1 MAIQRAGLA
10 VVGLIGL
17 HMFRQ
22 VLRERVLLVA
32 GLFALLLVAAYWLI
46 GQVAAGQ
53 EVKVVKDLGLAGG
66 TVAGL
71 LIAVLVGTGLVAG
84 EVERGTIHTTLT
96 KPVRRPE
103 LILGQFVGLA
113 LVLAVALG
121 AMAAALYGLLAWTAL
136 TAGDAAQR
144 GWEAPAA
151 DPALLR
157 AYLLIYMEL
166 LIVAAIALLFST
178 FSSRFLAIVMTAGMY
193 VVGHFNA
200 DLRAMDEVTGPGAA
214 AFLAA
219 CLSHILPDL
228 APLNVT
234 AEVVHGQPVTAGYL
248 ALTAGYALV
257 YLAALI
263 VGAVF
268 IFSRRD
274 LP

>member
-1 MAIQRAGLA
+1 MQRAGLA

-17 HMFRQ
+17 HTFRQ

-84 EVERGTIHTTLT
+84 EVERGTIHTTLAN
-96 KPVRRPE
+96 PVRRPE

-121 AMAAALYGLLAWTAL
+121 VMAAALYGLLAWTAL
-136 TAGDAAQR
+136 TAG
-144 GWEAPAA
+144 
-151 DPALLR
+151 
-157 AYLLIYMEL
+157 I
-166 LIVAAIALLFST
+166 
-178 FSSRFLAIVMTAGMY
+178 Y

-263 VGAVF
+263 VGAAF

>member
-1 MAIQRAGLA
+1 MQRAGLA

-17 HMFRQ
+17 HTFRQ

-84 EVERGTIHTTLT
+84 EVERGTIHTTLAN
-96 KPVRRPE
+96 PVRRPE

-121 AMAAALYGLLAWTAL
+121 VMAAALYGLLAWTAL
-136 TAGDAAQR
+136 
-144 GWEAPAA
+144 
-151 DPALLR
+151 
-157 AYLLIYMEL
+157 
-166 LIVAAIALLFST
+166 
-178 FSSRFLAIVMTAGMY
+178 TAGMY